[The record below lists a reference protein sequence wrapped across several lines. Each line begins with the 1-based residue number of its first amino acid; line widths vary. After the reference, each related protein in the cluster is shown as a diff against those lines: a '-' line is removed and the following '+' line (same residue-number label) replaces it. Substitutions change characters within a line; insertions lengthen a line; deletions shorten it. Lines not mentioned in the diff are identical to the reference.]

1 MLTGCRHICVA
12 WAAIGLLTLATGIAA
27 GQGDL
32 ARVGAFALVA
42 FGTLRLAMASDDF
55 GAISAWFAAR
65 RSEAPAA
72 PPAPT
77 PRAFWSRPAPYVLLP
92 LIGFIVL
99 VGRVL
104 WRPPLGDDAR
114 YLITGV
120 MAAAL
125 TVTVVYLVL
134 LAVEGAHVGTA
145 APAVPAPREPALPG
159 ARVQGDEGLTA
170 MGALDTAQ
178 FTRDVLDVHG
188 QGGRPRS

>member
-12 WAAIGLLTLATGIAA
+12 WAAIGLLTLVTGIAA

-55 GAISAWFAAR
+55 GSVADWLASR
-65 RSEAPAA
+65 RRQVSAA
-72 PPAPT
+72 PPAPA
-77 PRAFWSRPAPYVLLP
+77 PRGFWYRPAPYVLLP
-92 LIGFIVL
+92 LIGFIVF

-104 WRPPLGDDAR
+104 WKPPLGNDAR

-134 LAVEGAHVGTA
+134 LAVEGYHAGAA
-145 APAVPAPREPALPG
+145 APAGKASPDPATQRGRPA
-159 ARVQGDEGLTA
+159 GDDALTA
-170 MGALDTAQ
+170 IGALDTAQ
-178 FTRDVLDVHG
+178 FTRDVLDVER
-188 QGGRPRS
+188 QGTASRS

>member
-1 MLTGCRHICVA
+1 MLAGCRHICVA
-12 WAAIGLLTLATGIAA
+12 WAAIGLLALATGLAA
-27 GQGDL
+27 EQGDL
-32 ARVGAFALVA
+32 VRVGAFALLA

-55 GAISAWFAAR
+55 EAIGARLAAR
-65 RSEAPAA
+65 PAEAP
-72 PPAPT
+72 PKPAV

-104 WRPPLGDDAR
+104 WRPPLGNDAR
-114 YLITGV
+114 YLITGI

-134 LAVEGAHVGTA
+134 LAVEGAHVAAA
-145 APAVPAPREPALPG
+145 APAQGALEDPAPPG
-159 ARVQGDEGLTA
+159 PRVQGDEGLSA
-170 MGALDTAQ
+170 IGALDTAR

-188 QGGRPRS
+188 QGGAPRP